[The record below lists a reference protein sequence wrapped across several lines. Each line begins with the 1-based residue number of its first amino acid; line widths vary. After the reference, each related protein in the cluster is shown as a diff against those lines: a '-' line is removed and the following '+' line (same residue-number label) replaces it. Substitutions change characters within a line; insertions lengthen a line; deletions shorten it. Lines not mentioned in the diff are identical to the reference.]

1 MYRQTRVFSVV
12 LLCTA
17 TMAQIHAQSA
27 ENSLN
32 ELVQGA
38 LDRNREV
45 LAVRQRVNETQGLLR
60 QAGMRPT
67 PTLEVTGATGRPLA
81 TVGEE
86 EYSAGYFHPI
96 ELGGKRDKRVRVAE
110 LSLELARVEL
120 DERTRQLSFEIKTR
134 AIDSLAQ
141 REKAAAL
148 DRLVRLNEEAYKLT
162 EARVKEGDAAA
173 LDAQLLLVEQ
183 SRTEVQRASLLGKLE
198 GEVVEIRRL
207 VGLSITDPL
216 PLGERLPEITQQPS
230 ITNLQ
235 ELALKQRPDLRIGRL
250 LDEQGEAEVALAQA
264 QSSPNV
270 TVSARYI
277 SRSGQF
283 DDQYGQRPDGSLTL
297 LRDKDNIVMVG
308 ISIPLFSG
316 NRNKGNI
323 EAAVAR
329 ASSIRLRRQHLDATI
344 PLEVEAAYRRFRA
357 AQTTLGI
364 FDRGVVEQS
373 QKNLDIIRQSY
384 ELGQLR
390 LLDVINEQRRL
401 ADTQLSYIDA
411 KADLA
416 RAAIDLEKAIGGNLP

>member
-1 MYRQTRVFSVV
+1 MYRQTRVFSAV

-96 ELGGKRDKRVRVAE
+96 ELGGKRDKRIRVAE

-134 AIDSLAQ
+134 AIDALTQ

-183 SRTEVQRASLLGKLE
+183 NRTEVQRASLLGKLA

-216 PLGERLPEITQQPS
+216 PLGERLPEIAQPAS

-344 PLEVEAAYRRFRA
+344 PLEVEAAYRRFNA
-357 AQTTLGI
+357 AQTTLGWPAS
-364 FDRGVVEQS
+364 V
-373 QKNLDIIRQSY
+373 
-384 ELGQLR
+384 
-390 LLDVINEQRRL
+390 
-401 ADTQLSYIDA
+401 
-411 KADLA
+411 A
-416 RAAIDLEKAIGGNLP
+416 RCHQ